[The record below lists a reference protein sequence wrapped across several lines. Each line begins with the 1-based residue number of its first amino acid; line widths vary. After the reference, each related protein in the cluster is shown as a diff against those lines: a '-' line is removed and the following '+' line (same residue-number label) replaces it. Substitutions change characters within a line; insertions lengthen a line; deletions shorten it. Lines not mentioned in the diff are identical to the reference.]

1 MWDDDKRISQK
12 GLILNIDHIKKKIIE
27 LQDFKLKIKINLGR
41 NKYEYYEGKIKKIHQ
56 NLFTVETDRGIKS
69 FTYADVITKV
79 VILTKI

>member
-27 LQDFKLKIKINLGR
+27 LQDFKLKIKVNLGS

>member
-1 MWDDDKRISQK
+1 M
-12 GLILNIDHIKKKIIE
+12 NIEKIKKKIIE
-27 LQDFKLKIKINLGR
+27 LKNQKLNVKVNLGR

>member
-1 MWDDDKRISQK
+1 M
-12 GLILNIDHIKKKIIE
+12 NIEKIKKKIIE
-27 LQDFKLKIKINLGR
+27 LKNQKLKVKVNLGR
-41 NKYEYYEGKIKKIHQ
+41 NKYEYYEGIIKKIHQ